1 MAERCYHCH
10 EPVPAG
16 VSLHTT
22 VLGQARPMCCV
33 GCQAVSQA
41 IVDGGL
47 TDYYKFRTDA
57 AEKAELVPQ
66 ALSAYDSAE
75 IQQQFV
81 HQDGNSCEITLSV
94 DNLSCAACAWLIEK
108 QLGRL
113 PGVERI
119 AVNATSHRALV
130 RWQADKTPLS
140 HLLAELARIGYPALP
155 FEPNQQEAYYR
166 EESRSLLLR
175 LGLAGL
181 ATMQVM
187 MFAFALYVGV
197 GDDFEQYFRL
207 VSLALATPVALYS
220 AQPFY
225 IAAWRGLRHG
235 QPGMDVPVSLAIL
248 GAYLASAF
256 ATLTGT
262 GEVYFESI
270 SMFTF
275 LLLSGRLL
283 ELRARR
289 QAAQSSANLLK
300 LVPAVAWQQQAN
312 GDFAQVPVSQLA
324 VGDCLQIRPGEK
336 VPTDVVLVTGNS
348 ELDESFLTGESIP
361 VAKNVGDPL
370 FAGSVNLHS
379 PLTVK
384 VTAIGQDNLVAGIVR
399 LQDQAQAEKPRAA
412 RLADQVARW
421 FVMGLLSIAALTFV
435 FWYGFRP
442 ADAFWVTLSVLVA
455 TCPCALSLATPTAIT
470 CAMSSLSRLGWLVR
484 RGQSLEVLPH
494 IDTVVFDKT
503 GTLTEGRLTL
513 EKTVSDDDK
522 YWLAVAAALE
532 QGSEHPLAQVF
543 LPYATALR
551 ADAVSNHPGGGIEG
565 WIGQQHYR
573 LGSAAFVGS
582 DGDANVYLLENG
594 QQVAAFW
601 FKDVLRAD
609 AKALVD
615 TLRATGKQV
624 ILMTGDGSRLA
635 DTVANSLNMT
645 LAKGLTP
652 AAKLAQVKALQAKG
666 QRVMMVGD
674 GINDAPVLAGADV
687 SVAMASGTELAHSA
701 ADIVLLGDDIGKIA
715 KALTLARQT
724 RRVIIEN
731 YSWAVAYNAVVL
743 PVAVAGLV
751 SPWLAALGM
760 SLSSLLVLGNSL
772 RLLRAS

>member
-1 MAERCYHCH
+1 M
-10 EPVPAG
+10 
-16 VSLHTT
+16 
-22 VLGQARPMCCV
+22 
-33 GCQAVSQA
+33 
-41 IVDGGL
+41 
-47 TDYYKFRTDA
+47 
-57 AEKAELVPQ
+57 
-66 ALSAYDSAE
+66 
-75 IQQQFV
+75 
-81 HQDGNSCEITLSV
+81 
-94 DNLSCAACAWLIEK
+94 
-108 QLGRL
+108 
-113 PGVERI
+113 
-119 AVNATSHRALV
+119 
-130 RWQADKTPLS
+130 
-140 HLLAELARIGYPALP
+140 
-155 FEPNQQEAYYR
+155 
-166 EESRSLLLR
+166 
-175 LGLAGL
+175 
-181 ATMQVM
+181 
-187 MFAFALYVGV
+187 
-197 GDDFEQYFRL
+197 
-207 VSLALATPVALYS
+207 
-220 AQPFY
+220 
-225 IAAWRGLRHG
+225 
-235 QPGMDVPVSLAIL
+235 SLAIL

-361 VAKNVGDPL
+361 VAKTVGDPL

-494 IDTVVFDKT
+494 IDAVVFDKT

-513 EKTVSDDDK
+513 EKTVSNDDK
-522 YWLAVAAALE
+522 HWLAVAAALE

-543 LPYATALR
+543 LPYATDLR

-609 AKALVD
+609 AKVLVD
-615 TLRATGKQV
+615 TLRTAGKQV

-715 KALTLARQT
+715 KALTLAKQT